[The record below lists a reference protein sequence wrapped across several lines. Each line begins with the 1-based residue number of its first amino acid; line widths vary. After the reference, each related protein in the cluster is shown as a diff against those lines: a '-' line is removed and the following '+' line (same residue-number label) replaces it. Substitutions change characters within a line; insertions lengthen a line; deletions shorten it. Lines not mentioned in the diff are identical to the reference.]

1 MTEVRRLTA
10 SANGRRASTRKEKS
24 FMMILVMVMVMV
36 MVMVERSSV
45 EAIPSYIHRKQPN
58 VMG

>member
-1 MTEVRRLTA
+1 
-10 SANGRRASTRKEKS
+10 
-24 FMMILVMVMVMV
+24 MMILVMVMVMV